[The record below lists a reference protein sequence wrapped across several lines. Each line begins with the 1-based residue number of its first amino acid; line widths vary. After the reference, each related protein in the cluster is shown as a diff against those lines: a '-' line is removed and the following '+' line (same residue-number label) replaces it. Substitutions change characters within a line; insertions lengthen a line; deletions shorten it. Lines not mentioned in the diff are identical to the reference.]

1 VNKGW
6 RYLGGFVFVAVI
18 AGVLAIA
25 ALYTFATPHRFV
37 ALGTPVRQDDFAYTV
52 TGVGRAPMISNNA
65 ASATAHGVF
74 YIVSIRVD
82 NNARR
87 VGFVWDE
94 HIPHIV
100 DEHGHRWDVSNSG
113 QAALDSSL
121 KPRFAI
127 AAHESRTFEAIF
139 DVPVDIAKPVLV
151 FDNGILMGDVFNLVA
166 YRRIGVVLY

>member
-1 VNKGW
+1 MSKTW
-6 RYLGGFVFVAVI
+6 RFLGAGIFVAVI
-18 AGVLAIA
+18 GGALALA
-25 ALYTFATPHRFV
+25 SLYTFSKPRQIV
-37 ALGTPVRQDDFAYTV
+37 ALGTPIRQDDFVYTV
-52 TGVGRAPMISNNA
+52 TGFGRTPMISNKFA
-65 ASATAHGVF
+65 RAIARGVF

-100 DEHGHRWDVSNSG
+100 DEHGQRWDASDAG
-113 QAALDSSL
+113 QAALDAYN
-121 KPRFAI
+121 KPRFSI
-127 AAHESRTFEAIF
+127 APHNSRTFEAIF
-139 DVPVDIAKPVLV
+139 DVPTDIAKPVLV

>member
-1 VNKGW
+1 
-6 RYLGGFVFVAVI
+6 
-18 AGVLAIA
+18 VLAIA
-25 ALYTFATPHRFV
+25 ALYTFARPNQFV
-37 ALGTPVRQDDFAYTV
+37 ALGTPLRQGDFVYTV
-52 TGVGRAPMISNNA
+52 TGIGRAPMISNKA
-65 ASATAHGVF
+65 ASAAAQGVF

-94 HIPHIV
+94 HIPHIL
-100 DEHGHRWDVSNSG
+100 DEHRHRWEVSNTG

-139 DVPVDIAKPVLV
+139 DVPVDIAKPVVV
-151 FDNGILMGDVFNLVA
+151 FDNGILMGDVFSLVA
-166 YRRIGVVLY
+166 YRRIGVALY